1 MDNIYVARQPIFDRK
16 MDLLGYE
23 LLYRDADVDFA
34 NVEDPD
40 LASSQLIINTFINI
54 GMENLVGSGKAFINL
69 PRTFIVENQLLP
81 MTSEQ
86 VALEVLE
93 TVKPDKSVLEGMKD
107 LAQRGYLIA
116 LDDFVYDASLEPM
129 LELANIVKIDI
140 KSMSETDLK
149 QQLDIIRKFNVKF
162 IAEKVETQ
170 AQYELSREL
179 GFDYFQGFYFCR
191 PNVVSGKRIPVN
203 KAVVFQLIEKL
214 QDPEISMGDLE
225 KILVQDVTLSYKLL
239 RYINSASFA
248 LRQEIDSVKQALIII
263 GTQTMK
269 HWATLIILS
278 NLNIDKP
285 YELIRTALVRA
296 KMAELLAENTGRADK
311 HQMFTV
317 GLFSLLDAL
326 MDIPMI
332 ELLDTISF
340 SSPIKMALLDKEGEL
355 GDLLNLVIAYER
367 GDWPALK
374 QGAIDSKIYKESYLG
389 ALRWADEASRS
400 LIS

>member
-16 MDLLGYE
+16 MDLFGYE

-34 NVEDPD
+34 NVLDPD
-40 LASSQLIINTFINI
+40 LASSQLIINTFIDM

-93 TVKPDKSVLEGMKD
+93 TVAPDKSVMQGLDD

-116 LDDFVYDASLEPM
+116 LDDFVYDVSLEPM
-129 LELANIVKIDI
+129 LELANMVKIDI
-140 KSMSETDLK
+140 KNRSEAELK
-149 QQLDIIRKFNVKF
+149 QQLDTIKKFNVKL

-170 AQYELSREL
+170 AQYDLSREL

-214 QDPEISMGDLE
+214 QDPEISMDDLE

-269 HWATLIILS
+269 NWATLIILS
-278 NLNIDKP
+278 NLNNDKP

-296 KMAELLAENTGRADK
+296 KMAELLAEKTGRADK
-311 HQMFTV
+311 SQMFTV

-332 ELLDTISF
+332 ELLDTISLAA
-340 SSPIKMALLDKEGEL
+340 PIKMALLEKEDELGEL
-355 GDLLNLVIAYER
+355 LSLVIAYEQ
-367 GDWPALK
+367 GDWPVLK

-389 ALRWADEASRS
+389 ALRWADEASRA
-400 LIS
+400 LKN

>member
-1 MDNIYVARQPIFDRK
+1 MDNIYVARQPIFDREL
-16 MDLLGYE
+16 DLLGYE

-34 NVEDPD
+34 NVKDPD

-93 TVKPDKSVLEGMKD
+93 TVKPEKAVLEGLKD

-129 LELANIVKIDI
+129 LELASMVKIDI
-140 KSMSETDLK
+140 KNRSEADLK
-149 QQLDIIRKFNVKF
+149 QQLESIKKFNVKL

-191 PNVVSGKRIPVN
+191 PNVISGKRIPVN

-214 QDPEISMGDLE
+214 QDPEISMDELE

-296 KMAELLAENTGRADK
+296 KMAELLAEKTGRADK

-340 SSPIKMALLDKEGEL
+340 SVPIKMALLDKEGEL
-355 GDLLNLVIAYER
+355 GELLNLVIAYER

-374 QGAIDSKIYKESYLG
+374 QGAIDSKIYKASYLG
-389 ALRWADEASRS
+389 ALRWADEASRALKS
-400 LIS
+400 

>member
-93 TVKPDKSVLEGMKD
+93 TVKPDKAVLEGLKD
-107 LAQRGYLIA
+107 LVQRGYLIA

>member
-16 MDLLGYE
+16 MDLFGYE

-34 NVEDPD
+34 NVSDPD
-40 LASSQLIINTFINI
+40 LASSQLIINTFIDI
-54 GMENLVGSGKAFINL
+54 GMENLVGSAKAFINL

-93 TVKPDKSVLEGMKD
+93 TVAPDKSVMQGLHD

-116 LDDFVYDASLEPM
+116 LDDFVYDVSLEPM
-129 LELANIVKIDI
+129 LELANMVKIDI
-140 KSMSETDLK
+140 KNRSEAELK
-149 QQLDIIRKFNVKF
+149 QQLDTIKKFNVKL

-170 AQYELSREL
+170 AQYDLSREL

-214 QDPEISMGDLE
+214 QDPEISMDDLE

-269 HWATLIILS
+269 NWATLIILS
-278 NLNIDKP
+278 NLNNDKP

-296 KMAELLAENTGRADK
+296 KMAELLAEKTGRADK
-311 HQMFTV
+311 SQMFTV

-332 ELLDTISF
+332 ELLDTISLAA
-340 SSPIKMALLDKEGEL
+340 PIKMALLEKEDELGEL
-355 GDLLNLVIAYER
+355 LSLVIAYEQ
-367 GDWPALK
+367 GDWPVLK

-389 ALRWADEASRS
+389 ALRWADEASRA
-400 LIS
+400 LKN